1 MEKAMSDPFILTSSD
16 RLMIWRIE
24 NNVSISTN
32 GRALAM
38 SLEQAT
44 ALRDGLQAVLSCEF
58 DRAATPDMLAS
69 PREASVRQTPAI
81 SKTAKAVP
89 TLEDL

>member
-1 MEKAMSDPFILTSSD
+1 MSDPFILTSSD

-24 NNVSISTN
+24 DSVSISTN
-32 GRALAM
+32 GRAVAM

-69 PREASVRQTPAI
+69 PRAASDREYPAL
-81 SKTAKAVP
+81 TRVP
-89 TLEDL
+89 NKIPNLEDI

>member
-1 MEKAMSDPFILTSSD
+1 MSDPFILTSSD

-24 NNVSISTN
+24 DSVSISTN
-32 GRALAM
+32 GRAVAM

-69 PREASVRQTPAI
+69 PREASARPTPATL
-81 SKTAKAVP
+81 KQPKAVP